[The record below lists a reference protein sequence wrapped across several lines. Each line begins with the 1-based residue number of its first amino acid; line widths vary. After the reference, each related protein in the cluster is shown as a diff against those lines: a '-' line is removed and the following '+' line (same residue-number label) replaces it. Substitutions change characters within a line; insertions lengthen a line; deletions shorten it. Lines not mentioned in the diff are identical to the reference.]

1 MITTHD
7 SAEKASHPG
16 AGRYV
21 LGFAALVLLTGLT
34 FALSTVELG
43 AWSLVVAL
51 GIAITKGSIIAL
63 YFMHLR
69 DHAGASRLVLAIAVI
84 FVAVLSLLVVADV
97 LTRYPGA
104 RPGAQSQTAQ

>member
-1 MITTHD
+1 MTTIPEG
-7 SAEKASHPG
+7 AEKANHPG
-16 AGRYV
+16 AGRYI
-21 LGFAALVLLTGLT
+21 LGFAALVVLTGLT

-51 GIAITKGSIIAL
+51 AIAISKASIIAL

-69 DHAGASRLVLAIAVI
+69 DHEGASRLVLVIAVL

-97 LTRYPGA
+97 LTRFPGA
-104 RPGAQSQTAQ
+104 LPARY